1 MISNTTRLSVNNNSE
16 NHTKNNK
23 NNQNPKF
30 KGLGSAAL
38 NATGNAMNWIEEGGF
53 VTSFLIQ
60 DTLGMTVPRTREG
73 LYRDRDKKVKF
84 KDMNFKEAG
93 EVFIR
98 EFLSGPLMMFTPFV
112 VFALTKKF
120 MGKSTFNNTG
130 LLKKMGKNFTE
141 VIKNKQAGDTVKG
154 LKENFY
160 RNTLKQMVDHTTP
173 NAKGKNEFV
182 EKIFD
187 HVSKLDEL
195 EAQLPNAKGKT
206 FGQKLSNIFKSKANK
221 FKSEKDILKE
231 QINSTKGEILK
242 GFNEFHT
249 NNSNELGLVN
259 KIRINN
265 DTYSAAESIDSMR
278 NYAFDAIK
286 GNDISQISEETAKSF
301 EKKTMAK
308 RIFSTVAASLATI
321 GSTSIVPALY
331 TILNPVA
338 PGAMDNGCYKPDHEH
353 MPQKTKQNKTQKD
366 NTNTNKPN
374 DKKGNVQFKGNVLK
388 QLQFDGN
395 QLTPLLMTTLAAGGL
410 IVPRVRTAV
419 KRAPIDEDGKKNL
432 IEVPEIL
439 TRDIISTTAV
449 TFGVP
454 ILSKAMVNTYEN
466 NSGFVLNNNKPKE
479 MSTFKKVIDTLNP
492 LSSIEP
498 FNNKDLKEIYGNI
511 DNKAKLTNFAQFID
525 EKGGNLV
532 KVLKTLKNGKESF
545 AGTAADFDTIS
556 KLDKKAANSK
566 ILEVITNHFDDNAVK
581 KLMEPAKKGKP
592 NGMFIKARN
601 LNSLPKFLN
610 TIVLVPVFLGVVL
623 PKIVYGITAKN
634 RQKLEMAKKA
644 KMQQKMAQAQNQPVA
659 NNNNVANNKPET
671 KAQLSGQVTF
681 NKLKH
686 HNNK

>member
-1 MISNTTRLSVNNNSE
+1 MISNNTNRLSVNEHNV
-16 NHTKNNK
+16 KNNK
-23 NNQNPKF
+23 NSKDPNF
-30 KGLGSAAL
+30 KGLGSVAL
-38 NATGNAMNWIEEGGF
+38 NATGNAMNWIENGGF

-98 EFLSGPLMMFTPFV
+98 EFLSGPLMMFTPFI

-130 LLKKMGKNFTE
+130 LVKKMGKNFTE
-141 VIKNKQAGDTVKG
+141 VIKNKKSSETVKG

-160 RNTLKQMVDHTTP
+160 RNTLHQMVENTTP
-173 NAKGKNEFV
+173 NAQGKNEFV
-182 EKIFD
+182 EKIYNK
-187 HVSKLDEL
+187 VSKLDEL
-195 EAQLPNAKGKT
+195 EAQLPDAKGKT
-206 FGQKLSNIFKSKANK
+206 FGQKLSNIFKAKSNK

-231 QINSTKGEILK
+231 QIAETKGNILK
-242 GFNEFHT
+242 EFNEYHT
-249 NNSNELGLVN
+249 THSNELGLVN

-286 GNDISQISEETAKSF
+286 GNDITQISEDTAKNL

-321 GSTSIVPALY
+321 GSTSIVPAIY

-338 PGAMDNGCYKPDHEH
+338 PGAMDNGCYNPDHEH
-353 MPQKTKQNKTQKD
+353 MPTNKTQNIQKPD
-366 NTNTNKPN
+366 NNKTT
-374 DKKGNVQFKGNVLK
+374 DKKGNVQFKGNVLR

-454 ILSKAMVNTYEN
+454 ILSKAMVNTYEDA
-466 NSGFVLNNNKPKE
+466 SGFVLKNNKPNEK
-479 MSTFKKVIDTLNP
+479 MSTFKKIIDTINP

-511 DNKAKLTNFAQFID
+511 DSKAKLTNFAQFID
-525 EKGGNLV
+525 EKGGDLA
-532 KVLKTLKNGKESF
+532 KVFKSLKNGKESF
-545 AGTAADFDTIS
+545 AGTVGDFDSLTNA
-556 KLDKKAANSK
+556 KLDRKASNAK
-566 ILEVITNHFDDNAVK
+566 IMEAITNHFDENMVK
-581 KLMEPAKKGKP
+581 KLMEPAKAGKP

-634 RQKLEMAKKA
+634 RKKLEEARLA
-644 KMQQKMAQAQNQPVA
+644 KMQQKQTQQQ
-659 NNNNVANNKPET
+659 
-671 KAQLSGQVTF
+671 KAQPFTNIQKTQLTGQVTF

-686 HNNK
+686 NK

>member
-1 MISNTTRLSVNNNSE
+1 MISNTTRLGTSNNSDI
-16 NHTKNNK
+16 NTKKNN
-23 NNQNPKF
+23 NPKF
-30 KGLGSAAL
+30 KGIGSAAL
-38 NATGNAMNWIEEGGF
+38 NATGNAMNWIENGGF

-98 EFLSGPLMMFTPFV
+98 EFLSGPLMMFTPFI

-130 LLKKMGKNFTE
+130 LVKKMGKNFTD
-141 VIKNKQAGDTVKG
+141 VIKNKKSGETVKG

-160 RNTLKQMVDHTTP
+160 RNTLHQMVEHTTP
-173 NAKGKNEFV
+173 NATGKNEFV
-182 EKIFD
+182 EKIFNN
-187 HVSKLDEL
+187 VSKLDEL

-206 FGQKLSNIFKSKANK
+206 FGQKLSNIFKSKSNK

-231 QINSTKGEILK
+231 QIAETKGNILK
-242 GFNEFHT
+242 EFNEYHT
-249 NNSNELGLVN
+249 THSNELGLVN

-286 GNDISQISEETAKSF
+286 GNDITQISEDTAKNL

-321 GSTSIVPALY
+321 GSTSIVPAIY

-338 PGAMDNGCYKPDHEH
+338 PGAMDNGCYNPDHEH
-353 MPQKTKQNKTQKD
+353 MPTNKTQNIQKPD
-366 NTNTNKPN
+366 NNKTT
-374 DKKGNVQFKGNVLK
+374 DKKGNVQFKGNVLR

-454 ILSKAMVNTYEN
+454 ILSKAMVNTYEDA
-466 NSGFVLNNNKPKE
+466 SGFVLKNNKPNEK
-479 MSTFKKVIDTLNP
+479 MSTFKKIIDTINP

-511 DNKAKLTNFAQFID
+511 DSKAKLTNFVQFID
-525 EKGGNLV
+525 EKGGDLA
-532 KVLKTLKNGKESF
+532 KVFKSLKNGKESF
-545 AGTAADFDTIS
+545 AGTVGDFDSLTNA
-556 KLDKKAANSK
+556 KLDRKASNAK
-566 ILEVITNHFDDNAVK
+566 IMEAITNHFDENMVK
-581 KLMEPAKKGKP
+581 KLMEPAKAGKP

-634 RQKLEMAKKA
+634 RKKLEEARLA
-644 KMQQKMAQAQNQPVA
+644 KMQQKQTQQQKAQPVT
-659 NNNNVANNKPET
+659 NIQKT
-671 KAQLSGQVTF
+671 QLTGQVTF

-686 HNNK
+686 NK

>member
-1 MISNTTRLSVNNNSE
+1 MISNNTNRLSVNEHNV
-16 NHTKNNK
+16 KNNK
-23 NNQNPKF
+23 NSKDPNF
-30 KGLGSAAL
+30 KGLGSVAL
-38 NATGNAMNWIEEGGF
+38 NATGNAMNWIENGGF

-98 EFLSGPLMMFTPFV
+98 EFLSGPLMMFTPFI

-130 LLKKMGKNFTE
+130 LVKKMGKNFTE
-141 VIKNKQAGDTVKG
+141 VIKNKKSSETVKG

-160 RNTLKQMVDHTTP
+160 RNTLHQMVENTTP
-173 NAKGKNEFV
+173 NAQGKNEFV
-182 EKIFD
+182 EKIYNK
-187 HVSKLDEL
+187 VSKLDEL
-195 EAQLPNAKGKT
+195 EAQLPGAKGKT
-206 FGQKLSNIFKSKANK
+206 FGQKLSNIFKAKSNK

-231 QINSTKGEILK
+231 QIAETKGSILK
-242 GFNEFHT
+242 EFNEYHT
-249 NNSNELGLVN
+249 THSNELGLVN

-286 GNDISQISEETAKSF
+286 GNDITQISEDTAKNL

-308 RIFSTVAASLATI
+308 RIFATVAASLATI

-338 PGAMDNGCYKPDHEH
+338 PGAMDNGCYNPDHEH
-353 MPQKTKQNKTQKD
+353 MPNNKTQNKVQKD
-366 NTNTNKPN
+366 NNNKIT
-374 DKKGNVQFKGNVLK
+374 DKKGNVQFKGNILR

-454 ILSKAMVNTYEN
+454 VLSKAMVNTYEN
-466 NSGFVLNNNKPKE
+466 ASGFVLNNNKPKE
-479 MSTFKKVIDTLNP
+479 KMSVFKKVLDTLNP

-498 FNNKDLKEIYGNI
+498 FSNKDLKEIYGNI
-511 DNKAKLTNFAQFID
+511 DSKAKLTNFAQFID

-532 KVLKTLKNGKESF
+532 KVLKTLKNGKEAF
-545 AGTAADFDTIS
+545 AGTVADFDAIS
-556 KLDKKAANSK
+556 KLDNKAANSK
-566 ILEVITNHFDDNAVK
+566 IIEVITNNFDDNTVK

-634 RQKLEMAKKA
+634 RKKLEEARLA
-644 KMQQKMAQAQNQPVA
+644 KMQQKMNTEQKSVNIEH
-659 NNNNVANNKPET
+659 NNYHNTQTGK
-671 KAQLSGQVTF
+671 LTF
-681 NKLKH
+681 NQLKH
-686 HNNK
+686 NH

>member
-1 MISNTTRLSVNNNSE
+1 MISNNTTRLSVNNNE
-16 NHTKNNK
+16 KNINNK
-23 NNQNPKF
+23 NDKKPNF
-30 KGLGSAAL
+30 KGLGSVAL
-38 NATGNAMNWIEEGGF
+38 NATGNAMNWIENGGF

-98 EFLSGPLMMFTPFV
+98 EFLSGPLMMFTPFI

-130 LLKKMGKNFTE
+130 LIKKMGKNFTE
-141 VIKNKQAGDTVKG
+141 VIKNKKAGETVKG

-160 RNTLKQMVDHTTP
+160 RKVLHQMVEHTTP
-173 NAKGKNEFV
+173 NAPGKNEFV
-182 EKIFD
+182 EKIFNK
-187 HVSKLDEL
+187 VSKLDEL

-231 QINSTKGEILK
+231 QISETKGNILK
-242 GFNEFHT
+242 EFNEYHT
-249 NNSNELGLVN
+249 TNSNELGLVN

-278 NYAFDAIK
+278 NYAFDATK
-286 GNDISQISEETAKSF
+286 GKDISKISEDTAKNL
-301 EKKTMAK
+301 EKTTMAK
-308 RIFSTVAASLATI
+308 RIFATVAASLATI

-338 PGAMDNGCYKPDHEH
+338 PGAMDNGCYNPDHEH
-353 MPQKTKQNKTQKD
+353 MPKNKTQNKVQKD
-366 NTNTNKPN
+366 NNNKTT
-374 DKKGNVQFKGNVLK
+374 DKKGNVQFKGNILR

-439 TRDIISTTAV
+439 TRDIISTSAV

-454 ILSKAMVNTYEN
+454 ILSKAMVNTYEDA
-466 NSGFVLNNNKPKE
+466 SGFVLKNNKPKE
-479 MSTFKKVIDTLNP
+479 MSTIKKIFDTINP

-498 FNNKDLKEIYGNI
+498 FSNKDLKEIYGNI
-511 DNKAKLTNFAQFID
+511 DSKAKLTNFAQFID
-525 EKGGNLV
+525 EKGGNLA
-532 KVLKTLKNGKESF
+532 KVFKSLKNGKETF
-545 AGTAADFDTIS
+545 AGTIADFDKIANA
-556 KLDKKAANSK
+556 KLDRKATNAK
-566 ILEVITNHFDDNAVK
+566 FIEVITNHFDENMVK
-581 KLMEPAKKGKP
+581 KLMEPAKAGKP

-610 TIVLVPVFLGVVL
+610 TILLVPVFLGVVL

-634 RQKLEMAKKA
+634 RKKLEEAKLA
-644 KMQQKMAQAQNQPVA
+644 KMQQKQNTQQNNQQPITDGQKYA
-659 NNNNVANNKPET
+659 T
-671 KAQLSGQVTF
+671 LTGQVTF

-686 HNNK
+686 NHKNK

>member
-1 MISNTTRLSVNNNSE
+1 MISNTTRLGTSNNSDI
-16 NHTKNNK
+16 NTKNNT
-23 NNQNPKF
+23 NPKF

-38 NATGNAMNWIEEGGF
+38 NATGNAMNWIENGGF

-130 LLKKMGKNFTE
+130 LVKKMGKNFTE
-141 VIKNKQAGDTVKG
+141 IIKNKKAGDSVKG
-154 LKENFY
+154 LKDNFY
-160 RNTLKQMVDHTTP
+160 RNTIQQMVEHTTP
-173 NAKGKNEFV
+173 NAQGKNEFV
-182 EKIFD
+182 DKIFNQ
-187 HVSKLDEL
+187 VSKLDEL
-195 EAQLPNAKGKT
+195 EAKLPNAKGKT
-206 FGQKLSNIFKSKANK
+206 FGQKLSNIFKSKSNK
-221 FKSEKDILKE
+221 FQSEKDILKS
-231 QINSTKGEILK
+231 QIAETKGNILK
-242 GFNEFHT
+242 EFNEYHT
-249 NNSNELGLVN
+249 SNSSELGLVN

-278 NYAFDAIK
+278 NYAYDAIK
-286 GNDISQISEETAKSF
+286 GNDISKISEDTAKTL

-321 GSTSIVPALY
+321 GSTSIVPAIY

-338 PGAMDNGCYKPDHEH
+338 PGAMDNGCYNPDHEH
-353 MPQKTKQNKTQKD
+353 IPTNKVQKTN
-366 NTNTNKPN
+366 NT
-374 DKKGNVQFKGNVLK
+374 DKKGNVQFKGNILR

-439 TRDIISTTAV
+439 TRDIISTSAV

-454 ILSKAMVNTYEN
+454 ILSKAMVNTYEDS
-466 NSGFVLNNNKPKE
+466 SGFVLKNNKPNEK
-479 MSTFKKVIDTLNP
+479 MSTFKKIIDTINP

-498 FNNKDLKEIYGNI
+498 FNNKDLKDIYGNI
-511 DNKAKLTNFAQFID
+511 DSKAKLTNFAQFID
-525 EKGGNLV
+525 EKGGNLA
-532 KVLKTLKNGKESF
+532 KIFKSLKNGKESF
-545 AGTAADFDTIS
+545 AGTIGDFDSI
-556 KLDKKAANSK
+556 ANANLSRKESNAK
-566 ILEVITNHFDDNAVK
+566 IMEVITNNFDDNAVK

-601 LNSLPKFLN
+601 LNSLPKFIN

-634 RQKLEMAKKA
+634 RKKLEEAKLAKA
-644 KMQQKMAQAQNQPVA
+644 QQKQNQQPVVIA
-659 NNNNVANNKPET
+659 NNDSVKVQQSS
-671 KAQLSGQVTF
+671 QLTF

-686 HNNK
+686 NHK

>member
-1 MISNTTRLSVNNNSE
+1 MISNNTARLSVNNSE
-16 NHTKNNK
+16 NNIKNKNNK
-23 NNQNPKF
+23 NTNF
-30 KGLGSAAL
+30 KGLGSVAL
-38 NATGNAMNWIEEGGF
+38 NATGNAMNWIENGGF

-130 LLKKMGKNFTE
+130 LIKKMGKNFTE
-141 VIKNKQAGDTVKG
+141 VIKNKKAGETVKS

-160 RNTLKQMVDHTTP
+160 RNTLHQMVEHTTP
-173 NAKGKNEFV
+173 NAPGKNEFV
-182 EKIFD
+182 EKIFNK
-187 HVSKLDEL
+187 VSKLDEL
-195 EAQLPNAKGKT
+195 EAQLSSAKGKT
-206 FGQKLSNIFKSKANK
+206 FGQKLSNIFKSKSNK

-231 QINSTKGEILK
+231 QIAETKGNILK
-242 GFNEFHT
+242 EFNEYHT
-249 NNSNELGLVN
+249 TNSNELGLVN

-265 DTYSAAESIDSMR
+265 DTYSVAESIDSMR
-278 NYAFDAIK
+278 NYAFDATK
-286 GNDISQISEETAKSF
+286 GNDISKITEDTAKNL
-301 EKKTMAK
+301 EKTTLAK
-308 RIFSTVAASLATI
+308 RIFATVAASLATI

-338 PGAMDNGCYKPDHEH
+338 PGAMDNGCYNPDHDH
-353 MPQKTKQNKTQKD
+353 MPKSKTTNKIQKD
-366 NTNTNKPN
+366 NNNNKTS
-374 DKKGNVQFKGNVLK
+374 DKKGNVQFKGNILK

-454 ILSKAMVNTYEN
+454 ILSKAMVNTYEDS
-466 NSGFVLNNNKPKE
+466 SGFVLKNNKPKE
-479 MSTFKKVIDTLNP
+479 MSTFKKILDTINP
-492 LSSIEP
+492 LSNIEP

-511 DNKAKLTNFAQFID
+511 DSKAKLTNFAQFID
-525 EKGGNLV
+525 EKGGNLA
-532 KVLKTLKNGKESF
+532 KVFKPLKNGKEVF
-545 AGTAADFDTIS
+545 AGTVADFDKIANA
-556 KLDKKAANSK
+556 KLDRKATNAK
-566 ILEVITNHFDDNAVK
+566 FIEVITNHFDENMVK
-581 KLMEPAKKGKP
+581 KLMEPAKARKP

-634 RQKLEMAKKA
+634 RKKLEEAKLA
-644 KMQQKMAQAQNQPVA
+644 KMQHNQQNNQQPVA
-659 NNNNVANNKPET
+659 NTQKPV
-671 KAQLSGQVTF
+671 LSGQVTF

-686 HNNK
+686 NHK